1 MKNDYFFLALTIAL
15 LVSQFLVSQTLFNN
29 YTMDASGYNKMLKN
43 APDIDIEFIKE
54 KTYFFNLNASFAVEE
69 SCCVLVLAMY
79 PFDKD

>member
-54 KTYFFNLNASFAVEE
+54 KTYFFNLN
-69 SCCVLVLAMY
+69 
-79 PFDKD
+79 